1 MDDSLKEVYCGQYCH
16 ACVHFDKL
24 GFEDPC
30 DECLSEPANT
40 YSHKPVKYE
49 EKEKNNGHST

>member
-1 MDDSLKEVYCGQYCH
+1 MDESLKEVYFGQYCH
-16 ACVHFDKL
+16 TCVYFDKL

-40 YSHKPVKYE
+40 YSHKPVKYV
-49 EKEKNNGHST
+49 EKEKK